1 MVDENDVSLKIEIKY
16 GEKSYNFE
24 TEKEINYDDLVEK
37 VIAQFEINENQKEN
51 LEFKYTDEDEDI
63 NILRKE
69 NDDIFDIAREEEDG
83 SYSLKLNL
91 NISDYKNNLNL
102 NEKNPNN
109 KINNKDIN
117 ETEDKE
123 EDYKNKHKIIE
134 EIFRRQI
141 LNIKKDFNKIIEKK
155 IKNIEQDILQSRI
168 DIDIKKQINNKHKHN
183 INNKNNIN
191 LLNSINEKDEKDSK
205 SGDSS
210 DENENNNRIIMSPKK
225 NKNKFNKKEN
235 NINEDFINIDNNDDD
250 NMIKSKNNI
259 NFDRIIKIKSNKG
272 NNKDYKKIKSAF
284 KTLFKKTKEYESEI
298 TKNGNT
304 IKETLDKK
312 KISQKDMNDY
322 YNDYIERKQK
332 EDKFE
337 IKDSIYYCIILRRI
351 NLYLEKSRITQKIDN
366 YFILEEVDKNNNNLD
381 LKNININDKENENEN
396 GYQNKLKKYLNN
408 LFKKNSN

>member
-37 VIAQFEINENQKEN
+37 VIAQFEINENQKEY

-69 NDDIFDIAREEEDG
+69 NDDIFDVAHEEEDG

-91 NISDYKNNLNL
+91 NISDYKNNFNL
-102 NEKNPNN
+102 NEKNLNN
-109 KINNKDIN
+109 IINNKEIK
-117 ETEDKE
+117 ETENKE
-123 EDYKNKHKIIE
+123 EDYKNKQKIIE

-155 IKNIEQDILQSRI
+155 IKNIEQDILQNRI

-183 INNKNNIN
+183 KNNKNNIN
-191 LLNSINEKDEKDSK
+191 EIPINEKDEQDSK

-210 DENENNNRIIMSPKK
+210 DENENSNRITMSPKK

-298 TKNGNT
+298 VKNGNT

-322 YNDYIERKQK
+322 YNEYIERKQK

-337 IKDSIYYCIILRRI
+337 NKDSIYYCIILRRI

-408 LFKKNSN
+408 LFRKNSN